1 MNKLIAITCILLMTL
16 IPPFASAQEVPPVE
30 LTVGKISQLNKNQKA
45 PFAGILLSND
55 TAAKLYGD
63 IKFSKKECELRLEK
77 ELNINTLQLTSHLNA
92 LKLRLDVETNRTES
106 LLSIKDER
114 IKFLEANWRPSPWY
128 ESGEFW
134 FAMGVVAG
142 IAITIGAGYAL
153 GQAAK

>member
-1 MNKLIAITCILLMTL
+1 MTL

-134 FAMGVVAG
+134 FAMGVVSG